1 MEATKKTTSK
11 KKVIDDDFIIEK
23 YMNQVL
29 EKNEEP
35 KNVFVFCKENKI
47 DETEFYTFFGSLDAL
62 RQEIWVKFFENTLVA
77 IQKEKEFETYSDK
90 NKLLTMYFTLFEIL
104 TLNRSYVL
112 FALKENKE
120 GLKNLQS
127 LKQFRSHFKEFVEK
141 EISSGS
147 TIINEKISNKNNIG
161 LANMYH
167 HHYTKLL
174 NLLDK
179 SIPKNGQ
186 MIEGLIGLHIMI
198 LATQKGLIKDED
210 NSNIQI
216 YLDTVALYENERFTL
231 DESVKQVV
239 EFMKEVSIK
248 IFNKYFEKVKKG
260 KKK

>member
-47 DETEFYTFFGSLDAL
+47 DETEFYTFFGSLDAI

-77 IQKEKEFETYSDK
+77 IQKEKKFETYSDK

-120 GLKNLQS
+120 GLKNLKS
-127 LKQFRSHFKEFVEK
+127 LKGIRSHLKDFVEIIIDTESSEIK
-141 EISSGS
+141 EKVSKITKPIFAEGAWIQFLFLLKFWMDDTSKSF
-147 TIINEKISNKNNIG
+147 EKTDILIEKSVN
-161 LANMYH
+161 
-167 HHYTKLL
+167 TVVDLL
-174 NLLDK
+174 NTKPL
-179 SIPKNGQ
+179 
-186 MIEGLIGLHIMI
+186 
-198 LATQKGLIKDED
+198 
-210 NSNIQI
+210 
-216 YLDTVALYENERFTL
+216 
-231 DESVKQVV
+231 ESLFDLGK
-239 EFMKEVSIK
+239 FLWKEK
-248 IFNKYFEKVKKG
+248 MN
-260 KKK
+260 